1 MVSSVASISA
11 PAMVQVAARGALF
24 IVAMST
30 AWAVRLLPMMA
41 VMIATGSIGVLS
53 GTSGAPVRGGQGLR
67 LK

>member
-1 MVSSVASISA
+1 MSSVASISA
-11 PAMVQVAARGALF
+11 PAIVQIAARGALF

-41 VMIATGSIGVLS
+41 VMIATGIICLLS
-53 GTSGAPVRGGQGLR
+53 GTGGAPVRGGQGLR